1 MMSSL
6 VLVDETRPNPDEALS
21 GVIFAPT
28 LDAHPSCNAQE
39 HDIVR
44 FRRMRIQT
52 HPRKSDVQVS
62 IFRLRFVRLC
72 VCAFVCLCVCVCC
85 VCVWKRLLG
94 WGHSLF
100 ETPWPPILVSLFP
113 RSGAGRGRAGAVT
126 SARRLCPMERARR

>member
-62 IFRLRFVRLC
+62 IFVCVLCVCVFVRLC
-72 VCAFVCLCVCVCC
+72 VCVCVCVVY
-85 VCVWKRLLG
+85 VC
-94 WGHSLF
+94 
-100 ETPWPPILVSLFP
+100 
-113 RSGAGRGRAGAVT
+113 GRGCWVGVIHCSKRRGLRFLSVYFHEAGLVVGAM
-126 SARRLCPMERARR
+126 AR